1 MPAKRMDIDVDNL
14 IQLYNSG
21 ESVKHLA
28 ELLGVSRPLITRRL
42 HENGITPRNR
52 SESMFLRMSRTPPE
66 ERARLANAAHA
77 AVRGHRRT
85 EEELCKRAITR
96 QQSGK
101 SATPIEIRL
110 AEMLEDR
117 GLRTVKQMAAGPYN
131 IDIAITEPPIAVEIF
146 GGNWHASGRHAERY
160 RKRCDYLLDH
170 GWVPVIIWVV
180 RDYPLQ
186 VAAADYL
193 VALVEAV
200 RLDKAAFQQEQVIR
214 GDGQLTTLGCNNLKY
229 RPIIEGPQ
237 PRDNTTWRF
246 TSRIPH

>member
-1 MPAKRMDIDVDNL
+1 MPAKRTDIDVDNL
-14 IQLYNSG
+14 IELYNSG
-21 ESVKHLA
+21 ESVKQLAHLFGIA
-28 ELLGVSRPLITRRL
+28 RSVVCLRL
-42 HENGITPRNR
+42 RSHGIMPRGR
-52 SESMFLRMSRTPPE
+52 SESMYLRMARTAPE
-66 ERARLANAAHA
+66 ERARLSDAAHA

-85 EEELCKRAITR
+85 EEELCKRAVTR

-101 SATPIEIRL
+101 FATPIEIRL

-117 GLRTVKQMAAGPYN
+117 GLRTVKQMAVGSYN
-131 IDIAITEPPIAVEIF
+131 IDVAITEPPIAVEIF
-146 GGNWHASGRHAERY
+146 GGNWHAGGRHAERY

-186 VAAADYL
+186 EGAADYL

-200 RLDKAAFQQEQVIR
+200 RFDKTAFQQEQVIR
-214 GDGQLTTLGCNNLKY
+214 GDGQFTTLGCNNLKY

-237 PRDNTTWRF
+237 PHDHATRRF
-246 TSRIPH
+246 TSRIP